1 MVSAFQNLLIRY
13 CINLTVEISKASS
26 GCKDMMPRELKF
38 LASVQFSWTKVIS
51 SKIEIIK
58 HLEEKIVMNL

>member
-1 MVSAFQNLLIRY
+1 
-13 CINLTVEISKASS
+13 
-26 GCKDMMPRELKF
+26 MMPRELKF